1 MVARLFCKQIGGVRV
16 PYCPREELGRYN
28 LGSQTATVSSG
39 RKLDKFSCAGGVSVA
54 MPGDGSVIWTLV
66 GILAIVA
73 LVIFIL

>member
-1 MVARLFCKQIGGVRV
+1 VLAEARLFCKQIGGVRI
-16 PYCPREELGRYN
+16 PYCPLEIRHALI
-28 LGSQTATVSSG
+28 S
-39 RKLDKFSCAGGVSVA
+39 KLLIGGVNVA